1 MDKID
6 NTKKQDVDT
15 TPEID
20 TQEAPQEAP
29 CISRRQLLITGGKMG
44 GLAAMSM
51 LLPPQ
56 VWAGKSKRS
65 GMVSS
70 AVTAR
75 TARYPRIKVGRLSA
89 LKQDKPV
96 IIRYPGKA
104 DGQKALGLKKWCP
117 WFKDYGEM
125 ARKTVSKR
133 HWKRLPK
140 SKVDAERFNN
150 AIQFSNI
157 ASGYDEPIGMNM
169 LGFIETLMVEVG
181 CDDEG
186 HKYKLNNLETK
197 QQGNEFIK
205 YLNERKLPP
214 QYSSPTTE
222 KGVIEAVKSQV
233 ELDDFKEK

>member
-20 TQEAPQEAP
+20 TQEAP
-29 CISRRQLLITGGKMG
+29 CISRRKLLITGGKLG

-104 DGQKALGLKKWCP
+104 DGQKALLIKLGEPALGGIGPNRDVVAFNAFCTHQGGPLEDQYDAKNKIMGPCEFHLSSFDLTRHGIMVSASAVQNLPQIVLELKGDDIYAVGVLGLI
-117 WFKDYGEM
+117 YGYPDN
-125 ARKTVSKR
+125 
-133 HWKRLPK
+133 L
-140 SKVDAERFNN
+140 
-150 AIQFSNI
+150 
-157 ASGYDEPIGMNM
+157 
-169 LGFIETLMVEVG
+169 LGV
-181 CDDEG
+181 
-186 HKYKLNNLETK
+186 
-197 QQGNEFIK
+197 
-205 YLNERKLPP
+205 
-214 QYSSPTTE
+214 
-222 KGVIEAVKSQV
+222 
-233 ELDDFKEK
+233 

>member
-6 NTKKQDVDT
+6 KTKKQDVDT

-20 TQEAPQEAP
+20 TQEAP
-29 CISRRQLLITGGKMG
+29 CISRRKLLITGGKLG

-104 DGQKALGLKKWCP
+104 DGQKALLIKLGEPALGGIGPNRDVVAFNAFCTHQGGPLEDQYDAKNKIMGPCEFHLSSFDLTRHGMMVSASAVQNLPQIVLELKGDDIYAVGVLGLI
-117 WFKDYGEM
+117 YGYPDN
-125 ARKTVSKR
+125 
-133 HWKRLPK
+133 L
-140 SKVDAERFNN
+140 
-150 AIQFSNI
+150 
-157 ASGYDEPIGMNM
+157 
-169 LGFIETLMVEVG
+169 LGV
-181 CDDEG
+181 
-186 HKYKLNNLETK
+186 
-197 QQGNEFIK
+197 
-205 YLNERKLPP
+205 
-214 QYSSPTTE
+214 
-222 KGVIEAVKSQV
+222 
-233 ELDDFKEK
+233 

>member
-6 NTKKQDVDT
+6 KTKKQDVDT

-20 TQEAPQEAP
+20 TQEAP
-29 CISRRQLLITGGKMG
+29 CISRRKLLITGGKLG

-104 DGQKALGLKKWCP
+104 EGQKALLIKLGEPALGGIGRNRDVVAFSAFCSHQGGPLEDQYDAKNKIMGPCEFHLSSFDLTRHGMMVSASAVQNLPQIVLELKGDDIYAIGVLGLI
-117 WFKDYGEM
+117 YGYPDN
-125 ARKTVSKR
+125 
-133 HWKRLPK
+133 L
-140 SKVDAERFNN
+140 
-150 AIQFSNI
+150 
-157 ASGYDEPIGMNM
+157 
-169 LGFIETLMVEVG
+169 LGV
-181 CDDEG
+181 
-186 HKYKLNNLETK
+186 
-197 QQGNEFIK
+197 
-205 YLNERKLPP
+205 
-214 QYSSPTTE
+214 
-222 KGVIEAVKSQV
+222 
-233 ELDDFKEK
+233 

>member
-6 NTKKQDVDT
+6 KTKKQDVDT

-20 TQEAPQEAP
+20 TQEAP
-29 CISRRQLLITGGKMG
+29 CISRRKLLITGGKLG

-104 DGQKALGLKKWCP
+104 EGQKALLIKLGEPALGGIGPNRDVVAFNAFCTHQGGPLEDQYDAKNKIMGPCEFHLSSFDLTRHGMMVSASAVQNLPQIVLELKGDDIYAVGVLGLI
-117 WFKDYGEM
+117 YGYPDN
-125 ARKTVSKR
+125 
-133 HWKRLPK
+133 L
-140 SKVDAERFNN
+140 
-150 AIQFSNI
+150 
-157 ASGYDEPIGMNM
+157 
-169 LGFIETLMVEVG
+169 LGV
-181 CDDEG
+181 
-186 HKYKLNNLETK
+186 
-197 QQGNEFIK
+197 
-205 YLNERKLPP
+205 
-214 QYSSPTTE
+214 
-222 KGVIEAVKSQV
+222 
-233 ELDDFKEK
+233 

>member
-20 TQEAPQEAP
+20 TQEAP
-29 CISRRQLLITGGKMG
+29 CISRRKLLITGGKMG
-44 GLAAMSM
+44 GLVAMSM

-104 DGQKALGLKKWCP
+104 EGQKALLIKLGEPALGGIGPNRDVVAFNAFCTHQGGPLEDQYDAKNKIMGPCEFHLSSFDLTRHGMMVSASAVQNLPQIVLELKGDDIYAVGVLGLI
-117 WFKDYGEM
+117 YGYPDN
-125 ARKTVSKR
+125 
-133 HWKRLPK
+133 L
-140 SKVDAERFNN
+140 
-150 AIQFSNI
+150 
-157 ASGYDEPIGMNM
+157 
-169 LGFIETLMVEVG
+169 LGV
-181 CDDEG
+181 
-186 HKYKLNNLETK
+186 
-197 QQGNEFIK
+197 
-205 YLNERKLPP
+205 
-214 QYSSPTTE
+214 
-222 KGVIEAVKSQV
+222 
-233 ELDDFKEK
+233 

>member
-29 CISRRQLLITGGKMG
+29 CISRRQLLVTGGKMG

-104 DGQKALGLKKWCP
+104 DGQKALLIKLGEPALGGIGPDRDVVAFNAFCTHQGGPLEDQYDAKNKIMGPCEFHLSSFDLTRHGMMVSASAVQNLPQIVLELKGNDIYAVGVLGLI
-117 WFKDYGEM
+117 YGYPDN
-125 ARKTVSKR
+125 
-133 HWKRLPK
+133 L
-140 SKVDAERFNN
+140 
-150 AIQFSNI
+150 
-157 ASGYDEPIGMNM
+157 
-169 LGFIETLMVEVG
+169 LGV
-181 CDDEG
+181 
-186 HKYKLNNLETK
+186 
-197 QQGNEFIK
+197 
-205 YLNERKLPP
+205 
-214 QYSSPTTE
+214 
-222 KGVIEAVKSQV
+222 
-233 ELDDFKEK
+233 

>member
-6 NTKKQDVDT
+6 KTKKQDVDT

-20 TQEAPQEAP
+20 TQEAP
-29 CISRRQLLITGGKMG
+29 CISRRKLLITGGKLG

-104 DGQKALGLKKWCP
+104 EGQKALLIKLGEPALGGIGRNRDVVAFSAFCSHQGGPLEDQYDAKNKIMGPCEFHLSSFDLTRHGMMVSASAVQNLPQIVLELKGDDIYAVGVLGLI
-117 WFKDYGEM
+117 YGYPDN
-125 ARKTVSKR
+125 
-133 HWKRLPK
+133 L
-140 SKVDAERFNN
+140 
-150 AIQFSNI
+150 
-157 ASGYDEPIGMNM
+157 
-169 LGFIETLMVEVG
+169 LGV
-181 CDDEG
+181 
-186 HKYKLNNLETK
+186 
-197 QQGNEFIK
+197 
-205 YLNERKLPP
+205 
-214 QYSSPTTE
+214 
-222 KGVIEAVKSQV
+222 
-233 ELDDFKEK
+233 

>member
-20 TQEAPQEAP
+20 TQEAP
-29 CISRRQLLITGGKMG
+29 CISRRKLLITGGKLG

-56 VWAGKSKRS
+56 LWAGKSKRS

-104 DGQKALGLKKWCP
+104 DGQKALLIKLGEPALGGIGPNRDVVAFNAFCTHQGGPLEDQYDAKNKIMGPCEFHLSSFDLTRHGIMVSASAVQNLPQIVLELKGDDIYAVGVLGLI
-117 WFKDYGEM
+117 YGYPDN
-125 ARKTVSKR
+125 
-133 HWKRLPK
+133 L
-140 SKVDAERFNN
+140 
-150 AIQFSNI
+150 
-157 ASGYDEPIGMNM
+157 
-169 LGFIETLMVEVG
+169 LGV
-181 CDDEG
+181 
-186 HKYKLNNLETK
+186 
-197 QQGNEFIK
+197 
-205 YLNERKLPP
+205 
-214 QYSSPTTE
+214 
-222 KGVIEAVKSQV
+222 
-233 ELDDFKEK
+233 

>member
-20 TQEAPQEAP
+20 TQEAP
-29 CISRRQLLITGGKMG
+29 CISRRKLLITGGKLG

-56 VWAGKSKRS
+56 LWAGKSKRS

-104 DGQKALGLKKWCP
+104 DGQKALLIKLGEPALGGIGPNRDVVAFNAFCTHQGGPLEDQYDAKNKIMGPCEFHLSSFDLTRHGMMVSASAVQNLPQIVLELKG
-117 WFKDYGEM
+117 DDIY
-125 ARKTVSKR
+125 
-133 HWKRLPK
+133 
-140 SKVDAERFNN
+140 
-150 AIQFSNI
+150 
-157 ASGYDEPIGMNM
+157 
-169 LGFIETLMVEVG
+169 EVG
-181 CDDEG
+181 VLGLIYGYPD
-186 HKYKLNNLETK
+186 NL
-197 QQGNEFIK
+197 
-205 YLNERKLPP
+205 L
-214 QYSSPTTE
+214 
-222 KGVIEAVKSQV
+222 GV
-233 ELDDFKEK
+233 